1 MSEKQFYLLQVNDA
15 LFPIGGYSTP
25 RDLRL
30 IFSVEL
36 STM

>member
-15 LFPIGGYSTP
+15 LFPSEDILIP